1 MQKHG
6 SRLQTRVDFTTI
18 TLEDIVD
25 LRNLN
30 IGEASILDLSEDE
43 EERKRE
49 EEIAEKEYQEYL
61 SVREVRENIQTF
73 VQEADT
79 ECSISENLCTNSEEI
94 AIPEEVR

>member
-30 IGEASILDLSEDE
+30 IEASICDLSEDE

-49 EEIAEKEYQEYL
+49 EEIAEQEYQECL
-61 SVREVRENIQTF
+61 SVREVRDNVQTL
-73 VQEADT
+73 VQEDNI
-79 ECSISENLCTNSEEI
+79 ECSTSEDLCTNSEEI